1 MVIANQ
7 ILPEK
12 LTLPMT
18 KQDENLKNI
27 EFEPRMNQ
35 RQQDATGD
43 NGKDE

>member
-1 MVIANQ
+1 MVTTNQ

-12 LTLPMT
+12 LTWPMT